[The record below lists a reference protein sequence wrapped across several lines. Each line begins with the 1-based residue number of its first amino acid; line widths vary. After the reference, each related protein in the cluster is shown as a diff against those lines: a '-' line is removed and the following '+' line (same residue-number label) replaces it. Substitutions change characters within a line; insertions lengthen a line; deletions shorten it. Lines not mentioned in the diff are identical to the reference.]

1 VLREIIP
8 MPNLD
13 SQTILLAIV
22 AVTALAVLLQAII
35 LLAIF
40 ITVRKAARSLKEQ
53 AEDLRS
59 SLMPIIY
66 NARDLFT
73 RLAPKVEATVTD
85 VAELTHGLREQSAEV
100 RSTVAHVLVRV
111 NRQTNRVDA
120 MLTGILDAVDRA
132 SGFVTDAVS
141 RPMRQLSR
149 ILASAKA
156 IVESLRNA
164 EPVPREMRSHGDPSS
179 SDKDIFV

>member
-1 VLREIIP
+1 
-8 MPNLD
+8 MPKLD
-13 SQTILLAIV
+13 TQTIVLAVV

-40 ITVRKAARSLKEQ
+40 IAVRKAARSLKEE

-66 NARDLFT
+66 NTRDLFT

-85 VAELTHGLREQSAEV
+85 VAEMTHGLREQSAEV

-111 NRQTNRVDA
+111 NRQANRVDG
-120 MLTGILDAVDRA
+120 MLTSILDTIDRA
-132 SGFVTDAVS
+132 SGVVTDAVS

-149 ILASAKA
+149 LLASAKA
-156 IVESLRNA
+156 IVESLRSSESA
-164 EPVPREMRSHGDPSS
+164 PREIRTHGDPSS
-179 SDKDIFV
+179 ADKDLFV

>member
-1 VLREIIP
+1 MPKLDTQTLVL
-8 MPNLD
+8 
-13 SQTILLAIV
+13 AVV

-40 ITVRKAARSLKEQ
+40 IAVRKAARSLKEE

-66 NARDLFT
+66 NTRDLFT

-85 VAELTHGLREQSAEV
+85 VAEMTHGLRESSAEV

-111 NRQTNRVDA
+111 NRQANRVDG
-120 MLTGILDAVDRA
+120 MLTSILDTIDRA

-149 ILASAKA
+149 LLASAKA
-156 IVESLRNA
+156 IVESLRSSESA
-164 EPVPREMRSHGDPSS
+164 PREIRTHGDPSS
-179 SDKDIFV
+179 SDKDMFV

>member
-1 VLREIIP
+1 

-100 RSTVAHVLVRV
+100 RSTVA
-111 NRQTNRVDA
+111 
-120 MLTGILDAVDRA
+120 RA

>member
-1 VLREIIP
+1 

-13 SQTILLAIV
+13 NQTILLAVV

-40 ITVRKAARSLKEQ
+40 IAVRKAARSLKEE

-66 NARDLFT
+66 NTRDLFT

-85 VAELTHGLREQSAEV
+85 VAEMTHGLCEQTTDV

-111 NRQTNRVDA
+111 NRQANRVDA
-120 MLTGILDAVDRA
+120 MLTGILDTVDRA

-149 ILASAKA
+149 LLASAKA
-156 IVESLRNA
+156 IIESLRSSESA
-164 EPVPREMRSHGDPSS
+164 LRQTRSHRDPSS
-179 SDKDIFV
+179 ADKDIFV

>member
-1 VLREIIP
+1 
-8 MPNLD
+8 MPKLD
-13 SQTILLAIV
+13 TQTIVLAVV

-40 ITVRKAARSLKEQ
+40 IAVRKAARSLKEE

-66 NARDLFT
+66 NTRDLFT

-85 VAELTHGLREQSAEV
+85 VAEMTHGLREQSAEV

-111 NRQTNRVDA
+111 NRQANRVDG
-120 MLTGILDAVDRA
+120 MLTSILDTIDRA

-149 ILASAKA
+149 LLASAKA
-156 IVESLRNA
+156 IVESLRSSESA
-164 EPVPREMRSHGDPSS
+164 PREIRTHGDPSS
-179 SDKDIFV
+179 ADKDLFV

>member
-1 VLREIIP
+1 

-13 SQTILLAIV
+13 SQTILLAVV
-22 AVTALAVLLQAII
+22 AVTAFAVLLQAII

-40 ITVRKAARSLKEQ
+40 IAVRKAARSLKEE

-59 SLMPIIY
+59 SLMPVIY
-66 NARDLFT
+66 NTRDLFT

-85 VAELTHGLREQSAEV
+85 VAEITHGLREQTTEV

-111 NRQTNRVDA
+111 NRQASRVDA
-120 MLTGILDAVDRA
+120 MLTGILDTVDRA

-149 ILASAKA
+149 LLASAKA
-156 IVESLRNA
+156 IIESLRTPIP
-164 EPVPREMRSHGDPSS
+164 EPHETRTSRDRETF
-179 SDKDIFV
+179 I

>member
-1 VLREIIP
+1 
-8 MPNLD
+8 
-13 SQTILLAIV
+13 
-22 AVTALAVLLQAII
+22 
-35 LLAIF
+35 
-40 ITVRKAARSLKEQ
+40 
-53 AEDLRS
+53 
-59 SLMPIIY
+59 MPIIY